1 MIEIRL
7 MTIDDLRLGLRLSR
21 QAGWN
26 QTESDWLRF
35 MNMEPEGCFVAEL
48 NRCSVGTTTTC
59 IFEKVAWIAMVIVDK
74 NARGQGVGIKLLK
87 HSLDYLNARKVK
99 AVRLDATHAGRP
111 IYEKLGFVP
120 EYELARFEGIAT
132 SSRKLGGSLK
142 AIGFG
147 DGGGKSIPKRHKA
160 SPKDCRLRLPPF
172 EDLIGFDR
180 QMTGTNRAKMLSLL
194 FKEFPENTRILSLHD
209 KKIDGFI
216 TMRPG
221 ANAVQIGPCTASMNA
236 GPALL
241 SDALNRCAGK
251 AVFVDIPNGNVHAV
265 KIAESSGLKIQRRFM
280 RMCRGERIKDNIK
293 TIWAGSGPEK
303 G

>member
-1 MIEIRL
+1 

-26 QTESDWLRF
+26 QIESDWLRF

-48 NRCSVGTTTTC
+48 DGCSVGTTTTC
-59 IFEKVAWIAMVIVDK
+59 IFENVAWIAMVLVDK
-74 NARGQGVGIKLLK
+74 ESRGQGVGTKLLK
-87 HSLDYLNARKVK
+87 HSLDYLAGLKVK
-99 AVRLDATHAGRP
+99 TVRLDATAAGRP

-120 EYELARFEGIAT
+120 EYELARFEGIA
-132 SSRKLGGSLK
+132 RLGTTGPVITETVPELF
-142 AIGFG
+142 ADMI
-147 DGGGKSIPKRHKA
+147 
-160 SPKDCRLRLPPF
+160 
-172 EDLIGFDR
+172 EFDR

-194 FKEFPENTRILSLHD
+194 FKEFPQNTRILTHYD
-209 KKIDGFI
+209 KIDGFI
-216 TMRPG
+216 TVRPG
-221 ANAVQIGPCTASMNA
+221 ANAAQIGPCVAAMNA

-251 AVFVDIPNGNVHAV
+251 AVFVDIPAGNVHAV
-265 KIAESSGLKIQRRFM
+265 KIAESSGLKIQRGFT

>member
-1 MIEIRL
+1 MIDIRL

-26 QTESDWLRF
+26 QIESDWLRF
-35 MNMEPEGCFVAEL
+35 MNTEPEGCFVAEL
-48 NRCSVGTTTTC
+48 DGCPVGTTTTC
-59 IFEKVAWIAMVIVDK
+59 IFDNVAWIAMVLVDK
-74 NARGQGVGIKLLK
+74 KAQGQGVGTKLLK
-87 HSLDYLNARKVK
+87 YSLDYLDGRKVK
-99 AVRLDATHAGRP
+99 TIRLDATRAGRP

-120 EYELARFEGIAT
+120 EYELARFEGIA
-132 SSRKLGGSLK
+132 RQ
-142 AIGFG
+142 
-147 DGGGKSIPKRHKA
+147 GKTGPVITEAVPEFFA
-160 SPKDCRLRLPPF
+160 DMI
-172 EDLIGFDR
+172 EYDR
-180 QMTGTNRAKMLSLL
+180 QMTGTNREKMLSLL
-194 FKEFPENTRILSLHD
+194 FKEFPQNTCILTHYD
-209 KKIDGFI
+209 KIEGFV

-221 ANAVQIGPCTASMNA
+221 ANAIQIGPCVASMNA

-251 AVFVDIPNGNVHAV
+251 AVFVDIPTGNIPAV
-265 KIAESSGLKIQRRFM
+265 KIAESSGLNIQRCFM